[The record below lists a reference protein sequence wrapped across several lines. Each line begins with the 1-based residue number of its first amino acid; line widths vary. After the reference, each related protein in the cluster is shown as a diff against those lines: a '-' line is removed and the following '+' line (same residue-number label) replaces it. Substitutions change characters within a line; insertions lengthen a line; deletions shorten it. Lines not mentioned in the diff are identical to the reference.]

1 MKLRIVTVSSRAPQ
15 WIQQGYDEY
24 ARRMPRAFG
33 LDLVEVKPEVRP
45 AGIPSLKTIQ
55 KIKESEA
62 ARIRTHLD
70 GYDWVVALDEQGAS
84 CSTKDLVACLQRW
97 QSDGRNAAFVIGG
110 ADGLDEAL
118 LRQSQQQ
125 LSLSA
130 MTLPHQL
137 VRVMLAE
144 QLYRAA
150 SILDNHPYHRG

>member
-33 LDLVEVKPEVRP
+33 LDLVEVKPESRP
-45 AGIPSLKTIQ
+45 AGTPSPKEIQ
-55 KIKESEA
+55 KIKQSEA
-62 ARIRTHLD
+62 ARIRAHLE
-70 GYDWVVALDEQGAS
+70 GYGWVVALDEHGAPW
-84 CSTKDLVACLQRW
+84 STKDLAAGLQRW
-97 QSDGRNAAFVIGG
+97 QADGHNAAFVIGG
-110 ADGLDEAL
+110 ADGLDETL
-118 LRQSQQQ
+118 LRQAQQQ
-125 LSLSA
+125 LSLTL